1 MSDNDIPI
9 PLFPYTLGDYAQNPD
24 LAIPDGARI
33 ALVERATRRVYAGN
47 VKADGF
53 RISIEGPDLPDGTHL
68 AGRVWISTDLID
80 ASSHP
85 ELLVGTLV
93 MRIIRQAQGE
103 KHE

>member
-1 MSDNDIPI
+1 MSDNSI
-9 PLFPYTLGDYAQNPD
+9 PLFPYTLGDYAQNPE
-24 LAIPDGARI
+24 LAIPAETRI
-33 ALVERATRRVYAGN
+33 ALVERVTRNVYAGN

-85 ELLVGTLV
+85 ELLVGALV
-93 MRIIRQAQGE
+93 MRIIRQAEGVQGNE
-103 KHE
+103 